1 MTSTSEQ
8 FAYYVCDSVRQRQ
21 TNILTSPLLYSCCV
35 LVPLMLLLQHYIINN
50 DILTN
55 INNYIC
61 YLYVCATHS
70 AEYDVFPRYIWW
82 SARRMDTLLDT
93 NPTTKVC
100 VRQDAKTN
108 SGLLFGF
115 GQSFFSRI
123 ARSFARNVGQADHP
137 SGGQRA
143 VRPCRTSETEYNGSQ
158 VQGTLIQMID
168 WFSFSLNNWSILLN
182 QGRPRPRLHC
192 SLLTRQWSQDKV
204 FCQQRMSDW
213 WCFLSKLEKKA
224 VEVKPRR
231 ISLHQ
236 TTTKSMLCK
245 DCICFQTESMNSS
258 KDFFGWTG
266 VKIDIMYLW
275 LWTRVND
282 PLCRPGFYRNPG
294 VKQSRSSRFGHRRTE
309 EDALKIV
316 LSWMDKKHKEAQQH
330 QLIFEWLVIRRYF
343 CRCC

>member
-245 DCICFQTESMNSS
+245 DCIIVFKQNQWIHPRIFLVEPASKLISCIFDSGLVSMTRFVGQDFTETQVSDNPDRLDLVIVGQKKTPSKSCWAGWTKNIKKLNNTNSS
-258 KDFFGWTG
+258 
-266 VKIDIMYLW
+266 
-275 LWTRVND
+275 
-282 PLCRPGFYRNPG
+282 
-294 VKQSRSSRFGHRRTE
+294 
-309 EDALKIV
+309 
-316 LSWMDKKHKEAQQH
+316 LSDWS
-330 QLIFEWLVIRRYF
+330 
-343 CRCC
+343 